1 MKQRLGTCLW
11 FDTQAEAAAKF
22 YTSIFKNSKLGPIA
36 RYGDTGPGPA
46 GSVMTV
52 SFELEGQS
60 YLGLNGGPMFKF
72 SEAISLIVN
81 CKDQAEIDYYW
92 EKLLADGGKPSQC
105 GWLKDKFGLSWQ
117 VAPGD
122 FLEKA
127 AQDPAGMNRVMSAVM
142 KMVKLDLPTMQ
153 KAFDRK

>member
-11 FDTQAEAAAKF
+11 FDTQAEQAAKF
-22 YTSIFKNSKLGPIA
+22 YTSIFKHSKLGPIA
-36 RYGDTGPGPA
+36 RYGEGGPGPE

-60 YLGLNGGPMFKF
+60 YLALNGGPMFKF

-92 EKLLADGGKPSQC
+92 EKLLADGGQPSQC
-105 GWLKDKFGLSWQ
+105 GWLKDRFGLSWQ

-127 AQDPAGMNRVMSAVM
+127 AQDPAGMNRVMSEVM

-153 KAFDRK
+153 KALDRK